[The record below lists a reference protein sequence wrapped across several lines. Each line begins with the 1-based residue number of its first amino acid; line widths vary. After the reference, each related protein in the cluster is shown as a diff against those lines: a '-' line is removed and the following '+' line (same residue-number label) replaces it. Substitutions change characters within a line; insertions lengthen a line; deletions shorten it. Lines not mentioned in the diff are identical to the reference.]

1 MSSMNEYVEGVKGTM
16 AGVTESVTNLIG
28 QENIESMM
36 GTMESVRES
45 MSHLFSAE
53 TVEGVKE
60 TISDEAAIVAGY
72 KDQLMGGVKETVG
85 HLMGDE
91 SMEKEGHKPPRGGAA
106 ALAQYRAMGGGES
119 GWTNRESEM
128 NARYSIGRQEIISE
142 VGRVGGL
149 DRMRSRLNHVETRE
163 RPLSDFV
170 GGSLKENWHL
180 KTWDAKP
187 LLNEISS
194 GKWQL
199 NKVGSPKEKGLMRS
213 LSLSKED
220 FKLKES
226 PRKRLFEDLNK
237 EGALRTLHE
246 VPSSEICDRSAPRLD
261 LYSSS
266 SSGDFNA
273 LLDEIKE
280 GAALKHVETADK
292 SKPVIDAE
300 KPIQLSK
307 LDKRQL
313 LSEIKEGADLKHVD
327 TEDKSTPAFDKSLH
341 VKTWD
346 RQGFLDEVRQGTE
359 LKHI

>member
-1 MSSMNEYVEGVKGTM
+1 MNEYVEGVKGTM

-28 QENIESMM
+28 QENLNSMM
-36 GTMESVRES
+36 DTVESVKES

-53 TVEGVKE
+53 TVEGVKG
-60 TISDEAAIVAGY
+60 TISDEAAIVVGY

-91 SMEKEGHKPPRGGAA
+91 SMEKEGHKQKLRGEAE
-106 ALAQYRAMGGGES
+106 LAQYRAMGGES

-128 NARYSIGRQEIISE
+128 NARYSIGRQEIVSE

-149 DRMRSRLNHVETRE
+149 DRMRARLHHVETRE
-163 RPLSDFV
+163 RPLSDFI
-170 GGSLKENWHL
+170 GGSLKANWHL
-180 KTWDAKP
+180 KSWDAKP

-199 NKVGSPKEKGLMRS
+199 KNVGSPKEKGLMRS
-213 LSLSKED
+213 LPLNKED

-246 VPSSEICDRSAPRLD
+246 VASSEICDRSAPRLD
-261 LYSSS
+261 LYSTS

-280 GAALKHVETADK
+280 GADLKHVETTDK
-292 SKPVIDAE
+292 SKPIINAE

-307 LDKRQL
+307 LDKKQL
-313 LSEIKEGADLKHVD
+313 LSEIKEGAELKHVD
-327 TEDKSTPAFDKSLH
+327 TEDKSNPAFNKDLH
-341 VKTWD
+341 LKTWD